1 MLFAKC
7 CVLFCII
14 SIPGLDNQI
23 LLFGHQ
29 ADLVIAGFSGAFVW
43 RVSQVVLRPQFLGDA
58 VINLI
63 NRLLFGDFVQTPA
76 CFPRNLIQ
84 NFLAVHARFLR
95 RPSAPAASAATAR
108 PSSTRKAAAGEADV
122 RSTGT
127 AETIVLI
134 LISKQDG
141 VNHGVGTLRRL
152 NRALQR
158 LPAAPVVSVGK
169 NNQ

>member
-14 SIPGLDNQI
+14 SILGLDNQI
-23 LLFGHQ
+23 LLLGHQ
-29 ADLVIAGFSGAFVW
+29 ADLVIASFGVAFIG
-43 RVSQVVLRPQFLGDA
+43 RVAQVVLCPQFLGYA

-84 NFLAVHARFLR
+84 NFFAVDARFLR

-108 PSSTRKAAAGEADV
+108 PSSTRKAAAGDV
-122 RSTGT
+122 VVRYTAT
-127 AETIVLI
+127 AETI
-134 LISKQDG
+134 
-141 VNHGVGTLRRL
+141 
-152 NRALQR
+152 
-158 LPAAPVVSVGK
+158 
-169 NNQ
+169 

>member
-23 LLFGHQ
+23 LLLGHQ
-29 ADLVIAGFSGAFVW
+29 ADLVIAGFNAAFIR
-43 RVSQVVLRPQFLGDA
+43 RVAQVVLRPQFLGDA

-63 NRLLFGDFVQTPA
+63 NRLLFGDFVETPA
-76 CFPRNLIQ
+76 CFPGNLIE

-95 RPSAPAASAATAR
+95 RPSAAATSATTARKPAAWEASAR
-108 PSSTRKAAAGEADV
+108 PAEVPSASRA
-122 RSTGT
+122 

-152 NRALQR
+152 NRA
-158 LPAAPVVSVGK
+158 
-169 NNQ
+169 